1 MANPNVEITI
11 KAKNEASKA
20 LDQVENDL
28 RDLDKAAGDA
38 GKGSQSFG
46 DKFASAML
54 GVNQTLQ
61 VLQAVGQALKQVY
74 ETAREGADLLYVEDR
89 FNNLT
94 DSIGT
99 TADVLMDDLRV
110 ATRGLKSDAELMAG
124 ATDFM
129 ALGLANSHDEVVR
142 LTNVAGALGM
152 NMNQLVLTLTNQTTM
167 RFDALGV
174 SVDGFDKKVKALEE
188 TGMSAEDAFNEA
200 FLQQA
205 EEQIERVG
213 HAADS
218 AAGAFDRL
226 ETSFAN
232 QAASFKKNVATMV
245 APAIEDWA
253 DLLERN
259 IGIQDILT
267 DTLDR
272 GIITQGEYADILG
285 KVRNNVLSVEEA
297 IALLEGK
304 TGDHEKAMEFANQDL
319 GYYNDLAERAG
330 VVTGT
335 FTDEMIGLEGI
346 TLDADLAM
354 RNYTETLLFKMAS
367 EGLSSEAALALAES
381 MGLVDENTMFAA
393 TQVDLL
399 RQRYDEGLISAEQYE
414 DAVVALGLEI
424 GKLQDKSV
432 TIDVKLNDPYDI
444 KGWKLQ
450 DQSATYTIT
459 TVRKG
464 DVPLRDAA
472 GGLIHAASG
481 ISMAAPYWVGEV
493 GPEPFFPEQDGR
505 IISNSEAKAALREGG
520 SKTQPI
526 TVVINT
532 PMNFADRVWVEREL
546 APYIRDGV
554 QRVMARG

>member
-1 MANPNVEITI
+1 MLLGINQGIAIAQT
-11 KAKNEASKA
+11 AARA
-20 LDQVENDL
+20 LQ
-28 RDLDKAAGDA
+28 
-38 GKGSQSFG
+38 
-46 DKFASAML
+46 
-54 GVNQTLQ
+54 
-61 VLQAVGQALKQVY
+61 QVY
-74 ETAREGADLLYVEDR
+74 ATAREGADLLYVEDR
-89 FNNLT
+89 FHNLT
-94 DSIGT
+94 SAIGT

-174 SVDGFDKKVKALEE
+174 SVDGFDEKVKALEA

-218 AAGAFDRL
+218 TAGAFDRL
-226 ETSFAN
+226 EASFAN
-232 QAASFKKNVATMV
+232 QSASFKKNIAEVL
-245 APAIEDWA
+245 APAVEDWA
-253 DLLERN
+253 DLLDRN
-259 IGIQDILT
+259 IGIQDMLT

-285 KVRNNVLSVEEA
+285 KVRNNVLSAEEA

-304 TGDHEKAMEFANQDL
+304 TNDHEKAMEFANQDL

-330 VVTGT
+330 IVTGD
-335 FTDEMIGLEGI
+335 FTEDMEGLEGV
-346 TLDADLAM
+346 TLDAALAM
-354 RNYTETLLFKMAS
+354 QTYSEKLLFKIAS

-432 TIDVKLNDPYDI
+432 TIDVELNDPYNI
-444 KGWKLQ
+444 KNWKLT
-450 DQSATYTIT
+450 DQKATYTIN
-459 TVRKG
+459 TVRN
-464 DVPLRDAA
+464 
-472 GGLIHAASG
+472 
-481 ISMAAPYWVGEV
+481 EV
-493 GPEPFFPEQDGR
+493 GPVEMDQALGGFYDTNRPTSFRTSEYGQPETAIFIPQGKSIYDVATPAQVDKIMPGGGGGDTYNYNLTMPNS
-505 IISNSEAKAALREGG
+505 SNPADVATAFDLMRAYGG
-520 SKTQPI
+520 I
-526 TVVINT
+526 
-532 PMNFADRVWVEREL
+532 
-546 APYIRDGV
+546 
-554 QRVMARG
+554 